1 MARREQKKL
10 AQRLRRANFRSQKTL
25 ECFDFDRLLGL
36 NRALVHDL
44 ATGRFVEE
52 KVAAPTT
59 CRTLQYTVNAE
70 GKREQQNVKAC
81 QAADGAW
88 ELT

>member
-1 MARREQKKL
+1 MTACGKDESDLEGRFRDL
-10 AQRLRRANFRSQKTL
+10 ALP
-25 ECFDFDRLLGL
+25 GL

-52 KVAAPTT
+52 KVAATTT